1 MVSALHFEIMWIDCN
16 AFCHLLGAPNDIDND
31 NDDDD
36 DDNDLNRNI
45 PQWKP

>member
-1 MVSALHFEIMWIDCN
+1 MWIDCN

-36 DDNDLNRNI
+36 DNDLNRNI